1 MAVRVAALCYRQG
14 LAGSKRVKA
23 SRNAPGP
30 RAWSGIREAI
40 QFRRH
45 PIVFL
50 QELSQRYG
58 DVVHFRLGWK
68 HVFLLNHPELVQ
80 EFLVAHA
87 SKHSRGPVMQRGR
100 AVMGEGLL
108 TSEEPLHAAQRRL
121 IQPAFHREKISDHA
135 RVMTEYARR
144 ACSGWR
150 SGQILDLHKEMM
162 RLTLSILGQTL
173 FGTRIQE
180 DAGEIGEAVT
190 ELMSLVDLVF
200 VPFSRYLT
208 HLPLPGIGR
217 LKNVRMR
224 LDRLIY
230 RIIDERLRSGEERGD
245 LLSMLLSHQLAEGNS
260 DRSIRQVRDECVTI
274 LLAGHET
281 IANALTC
288 ALFLMAHHPGHAQRV
303 RAEVDQ
309 IAGHRDLDADD
320 FDQLVFTRCVVAESM
335 RLYPPVWI
343 LGRTITQPCSV
354 GPYEAPAGSI
364 LFVSQYLMHRDARF
378 FPEPTTFDPGRFLE
392 PSQVPRFAYFP
403 FGLGP
408 RRCIGEA
415 FAWMEGVLVLGTILR
430 HWEVELLPQ
439 TTLVLDPKV
448 TLRPKHPVL
457 VRVIAVPKRE
467 VMPRADAGER
477 VSPSLGA
484 HTEPRPTTRSAAGR

>member
-1 MAVRVAALCYRQG
+1 MKP
-14 LAGSKRVKA
+14 SKD
-23 SRNAPGP
+23 APGP
-30 RAWSGIREAI
+30 FSWSGIREAI

-50 QELSQRYG
+50 QDLSQRYG

-68 HVFLLNHPELVQ
+68 HAFLLNHPDLAQ

-121 IQPAFHREKISDHA
+121 IQPAFHRERISHYA
-135 RVMTEYARR
+135 TVMAEYASR
-144 ACSGWR
+144 ACRGWH
-150 SGQILDLHKEMM
+150 SGQVLDLHEEMM
-162 RLTLSILGQTL
+162 RLTLSILGETL
-173 FGTRIQE
+173 FGTQIQE
-180 DAGEIGEAVT
+180 DAREIGEAVT

-208 HLPLPGIGR
+208 HLPLPGMGR

-224 LDRLIY
+224 LDRFIY
-230 RIIDERLRSGEERGD
+230 GLIDERLRSGEERGD
-245 LLSMLLSHQLAEGNS
+245 LLSTLLHRQLAEGNS
-260 DRSIRQVRDECVTI
+260 AHALRQVRDECVTI

-281 IANALTC
+281 IANALTY
-288 ALFLMAHHPGHAQRV
+288 ALFLMAQHPGHAQRV

-309 IAGHRDLDADD
+309 IAGPRELGADN

-335 RLYPPVWI
+335 RLYPPVWV

-354 GPYEAPAGSI
+354 GPYTAPAGSI
-364 LFVSQYLMHRDARF
+364 LFVSQYLLHRDSRF
-378 FPEPTTFDPGRFLE
+378 FPAPTTFDPDRFRE
-392 PSQVPRFAYFP
+392 RSQVPRFAYFP

-415 FAWMEGVLVLGTILR
+415 FAWMEGVLALGTMLR
-430 HWEVELLPQ
+430 HWEIELLPQ

-448 TLRPKHPVL
+448 TLRPKLPVL
-457 VRVIAVPKRE
+457 VRVTAVPKRDA
-467 VMPRADAGER
+467 MPRADAGET
-477 VSPSLGA
+477 VLPSSGA
-484 HTEPRPTTRSAAGR
+484 HTEPRPTTRLAAGR

>member
-1 MAVRVAALCYRQG
+1 VKP
-14 LAGSKRVKA
+14 SKD
-23 SRNAPGP
+23 APGP
-30 RAWSGIREAI
+30 FSWSGIREAI

-50 QELSQRYG
+50 QDLSQRYG

-68 HVFLLNHPELVQ
+68 HAFLLNHPDLAQ

-121 IQPAFHREKISDHA
+121 IQPAFHRERISHYA
-135 RVMTEYARR
+135 TVMAEYSSR
-144 ACSGWR
+144 ACRGWH
-150 SGQILDLHKEMM
+150 SGQVLDLHEEMM
-162 RLTLSILGQTL
+162 RLTLSILGETL
-173 FGTRIQE
+173 FGTQIQE
-180 DAGEIGEAVT
+180 DAREIGEAVT

-208 HLPLPGIGR
+208 HLPLPGMGR
-217 LKNVRMR
+217 LKKVRMR
-224 LDRLIY
+224 LDRFIY
-230 RIIDERLRSGEERGD
+230 GLIDERLRSGEERGD
-245 LLSMLLSHQLAEGNS
+245 LLSTLLHRQLAEGNS
-260 DRSIRQVRDECVTI
+260 AHALRQVRDECVTI

-281 IANALTC
+281 IANALTY
-288 ALFLMAHHPGHAQRV
+288 ALILMAQHPGHAQRL

-309 IAGHRDLDADD
+309 IAGHGELDADD
-320 FDQLVFTRCVVAESM
+320 FDQLVFTRGVVAECM

-354 GPYEAPAGSI
+354 GPYTAPAGSI
-364 LFVSQYLMHRDARF
+364 LFVSQYLLHRDSRF
-378 FPEPTTFDPGRFLE
+378 FPEPTTFDPDRFLE
-392 PSQVPRFAYFP
+392 RSQVPRFAYFP

-415 FAWMEGVLVLGTILR
+415 FAWMEGVLALGTMLR
-430 HWEVELLPQ
+430 RWEIELLPQ

-448 TLRPKHPVL
+448 TLRPKLPVL
-457 VRVIAVPKRE
+457 VRVTAVPKRDA
-467 VMPRADAGER
+467 MPRADAGER
-477 VSPSLGA
+477 VLPSSGA
-484 HTEPRPTTRSAAGR
+484 HTEPRPTTRLAAGR